1 MEYCGFL
8 AWDATCLGPS
18 GDLTRYSFHGEK
30 LYLFYSDSAK
40 ELFEVNPKTAII
52 LGDSRW
58 KGWFGS
64 TTVQSTKCYA
74 VEA

>member
-1 MEYCGFL
+1 M
-8 AWDATCLGPS
+8 DSSCLGPS
-18 GDLTRYSFHGEK
+18 GDLTRFVYHDDK

-40 ELFEVNPKTAII
+40 GIFEIDPKTAIA

-64 TTVQSTKCYA
+64 SFVQYTEC
-74 VEA
+74 